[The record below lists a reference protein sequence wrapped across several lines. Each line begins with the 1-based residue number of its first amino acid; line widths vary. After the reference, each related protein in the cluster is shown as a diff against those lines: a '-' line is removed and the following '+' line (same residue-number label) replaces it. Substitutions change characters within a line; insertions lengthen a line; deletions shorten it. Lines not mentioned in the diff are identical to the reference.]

1 MPSAIRGTLVECDPS
16 IQALIVL
23 MDSRHHDII
32 LEELDETHLFVNPE
46 KLDYIKSELNKRLS
60 ENAADGDE

>member
-1 MPSAIRGTLVECDPS
+1 MPSAIKGTLVECDPS

-32 LEELDETHLFVNPE
+32 LEELDETHLFVNPD
-46 KLDYIKSELNKRLS
+46 KVDYIKAELNRRLS
-60 ENAADGDE
+60 ENLAEEDD